1 MANPECRVNL
11 AKIINGRTSLGD
23 SRKHLFGFLSVL
35 FLLTVFPAIST
46 RAQQAEPGDIPPPA
60 KVISKS
66 EQAQLDAQSDVKKR
80 TKLALDLMNARL
92 TKAESLHDSHDL
104 DAMFVELGVFHALVD
119 HTLEFLNKSDKD
131 SGKVLNN
138 FKRFELGLRTFAPRL
153 ELIRR
158 DLPLKYEFYVRSLA
172 VYLRNARAKAV
183 EPLFSDTIVPPSKKP
198 D

>member
-1 MANPECRVNL
+1 MASPECLISSANIQSGG
-11 AKIINGRTSLGD
+11 ASLWD
-23 SRKHLFGFLSVL
+23 PRRNRFGFLSIL
-35 FLLTVFPAIST
+35 LLLTIVPAIST
-46 RAQQAEPGDIPPPA
+46 RAQHAEPGDIPPPA
-60 KVISKS
+60 KVISKA

-92 TKAESLHDSHDL
+92 TKAESLHDNHDL

-158 DLPLKYEFYVRSLA
+158 DLPLKYEFYVRTLA